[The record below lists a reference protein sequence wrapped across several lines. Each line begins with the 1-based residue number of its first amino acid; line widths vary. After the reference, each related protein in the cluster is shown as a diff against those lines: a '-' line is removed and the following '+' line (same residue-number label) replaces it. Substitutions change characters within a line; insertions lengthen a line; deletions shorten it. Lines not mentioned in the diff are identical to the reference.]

1 MFVAHKKN
9 SLLDTCQAMSYY
21 SISYYTQNK
30 IVAKFACEGRQTA
43 VLCCFSQLGGGGDFE
58 SFHFY
63 REHNAPKHAAK
74 VRKFFEYTKYI
85 PLFLQN
91 VNKWLKI
98 ANKKLEYALPLQ
110 PKSLI
115 KLLYCTL
122 LRLKPA

>member
-1 MFVAHKKN
+1 M
-9 SLLDTCQAMSYY
+9 L
-21 SISYYTQNK
+21 
-30 IVAKFACEGRQTA
+30 AKGAKRQFCA
-43 VLCCFSQLGGGGDFE
+43 VLASWGGGGDFE